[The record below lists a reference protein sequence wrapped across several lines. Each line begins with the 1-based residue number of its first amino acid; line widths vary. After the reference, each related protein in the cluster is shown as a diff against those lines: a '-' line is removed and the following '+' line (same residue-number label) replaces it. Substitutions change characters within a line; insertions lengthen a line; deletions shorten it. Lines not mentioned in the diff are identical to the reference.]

1 MGVSRRV
8 RSLEGG
14 LMTVCQ
20 RSWSTKKFQTLR
32 TIVPDLRG
40 VWTKEAKTVWRETR
54 GGYHVNTGST
64 LGSTAET
71 YKNCTKQIQSLWVI
85 IICSLS
91 RHFLDHGKSPTM
103 LDAGLLE
110 PASTTHLL

>member
-40 VWTKEAKTVWRETR
+40 VRTKEAKTVWRETR
-54 GGYHVNTGST
+54 GGYHVNSFLGWSSSNEKYYVLYRNVLKST
-64 LGSTAET
+64 RGGA
-71 YKNCTKQIQSLWVI
+71 K
-85 IICSLS
+85 
-91 RHFLDHGKSPTM
+91 
-103 LDAGLLE
+103 
-110 PASTTHLL
+110 